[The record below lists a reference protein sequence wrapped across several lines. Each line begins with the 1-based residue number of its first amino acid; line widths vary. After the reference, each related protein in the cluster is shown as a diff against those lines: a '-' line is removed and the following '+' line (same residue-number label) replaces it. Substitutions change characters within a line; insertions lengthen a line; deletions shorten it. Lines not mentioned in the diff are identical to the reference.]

1 MNGCNITRYL
11 KVVIIQYTYWN
22 YNYQNVF
29 DLFYHIVVKPT
40 NHHLRAMIYMD
51 YKLTDL
57 YFYILLTHLHFV
69 PCSQQGNVAK
79 YFISFYS
86 TLKSNMLT
94 TCVYTT
100 C

>member
-1 MNGCNITRYL
+1 ML
-11 KVVIIQYTYWN
+11 YTYWN

-69 PCSQQGNVAK
+69 PDVGGPCSQQGNVAT

-86 TLKSNMLT
+86 TLKSIMLT

-100 C
+100 CKHIHY